1 MSTGSEGAAG
11 AETASALLR
20 SETAEDHRRAER
32 SDFQQ
37 AFVSGRLPRALYV
50 RWLEQM
56 WWVYRE
62 LEGRLWTAPCR
73 KRYTGLLADSRR
85 RTPDLETDLAHFD
98 VAAPS
103 GSATPT
109 TSAFTRQL
117 AAWAEQQSRALFG
130 VLYVLEG
137 STNGSRFVAR
147 GVRKSYRLT
156 GREGSAFLD
165 PYGDD
170 QPAQWAEFKRHLDA
184 SLSCADAPA
193 LVEGA
198 RATFDALTQI
208 GVELLATAEG

>member
-1 MSTGSEGAAG
+1 VNGSEQEMQSSNSPSAVLRAQTAG
-11 AETASALLR
+11 
-20 SETAEDHRRAER
+20 DHRRAEH

-56 WWVYRE
+56 WCVYSE
-62 LEGRLWTAPCR
+62 LEERLWTAPCR
-73 KRYTGLLADSRR
+73 KQYTGLLADSRR
-85 RTPDLETDLAHFD
+85 RTPDLQADLAHFD
-98 VAAPS
+98 AGAP
-103 GSATPT
+103 GHRGTPT

-147 GVRKSYRLT
+147 GVRKSYGLT
-156 GREGSAFLD
+156 GREGCAFLD

-184 SLSCADAPA
+184 SLSSADAPA